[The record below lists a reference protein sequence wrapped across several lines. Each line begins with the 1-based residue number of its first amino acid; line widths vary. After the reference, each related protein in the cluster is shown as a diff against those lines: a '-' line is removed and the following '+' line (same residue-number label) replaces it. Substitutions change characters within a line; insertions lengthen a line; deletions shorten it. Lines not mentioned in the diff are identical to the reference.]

1 VLRAANVA
9 DGEDD
14 TRNAEYFAD
23 RGDKRVHELPAGED
37 VTTVGS
43 T

>member
-1 VLRAANVA
+1 VLRARNVE
-9 DGEDD
+9 DGEDE
-14 TRNAEYFAD
+14 TRNAEYLAD

-37 VTTVGS
+37 VTPVGS